1 MNISEIRNHPFLIH
15 VIIAILTAAIILTTF
30 NNAQFIIDTSG
41 WSHHWTSYVGAGG
54 LALMQTVTIGLF
66 SYLCTQRGYGWT
78 VIIVIVL
85 IGMQILGNS
94 YSRSLGA
101 QQSVLMTAQGEEIK
115 RQIVDLRSQL
125 ATQVK
130 LLGACPATHLKNCKQ
145 PAQQKI
151 DELQAKITQ
160 LSQDLQQTAVSP
172 VSTWSQST
180 ATIFD
185 LKGLD
190 IVTIMSILFGIIV
203 ELVIAVLSNLLIS
216 VYRIKEGENA
226 LHDSRLHQ
234 ADNVNVNLRA
244 VFMRDAVPPSVP
256 TSVPSYPVDSTSEK
270 SCVVQG
276 GTASKVQFIAKK
288 CNMSIE
294 EVQRILSSDEGLG
307 KVRKIFNVGMDTV
320 RQARQELGISS
331 TK

>member
-1 MNISEIRNHPFLIH
+1 MNISEIRNHPFLSH

-66 SYLCTQRGYGWT
+66 SYLCTQRGYMWT
-78 VIIVIVL
+78 VIIVGVL

-125 ATQVK
+125 DTQVK
-130 LLGACPATHLKNCKQ
+130 LLEACPATHLKNCKQ
-145 PAQQKI
+145 PAQQRI
-151 DELQAKITQ
+151 DESQAKITQ

-244 VFMRDAVPPSVP
+244 VFMRDAVP
-256 TSVPSYPVDSTSEK
+256 TSVPSYPVDSTK
-270 SCVVQG
+270 GNQLAVQGVVQ
-276 GTASKVQFIAKK
+276 SKVQYIAKQSGK
-288 CNMSIE
+288 SIE
-294 EVQRILSSDEGLG
+294 EVQRILSSAEGLG

-320 RQARQELGISS
+320 RQARRELGISS